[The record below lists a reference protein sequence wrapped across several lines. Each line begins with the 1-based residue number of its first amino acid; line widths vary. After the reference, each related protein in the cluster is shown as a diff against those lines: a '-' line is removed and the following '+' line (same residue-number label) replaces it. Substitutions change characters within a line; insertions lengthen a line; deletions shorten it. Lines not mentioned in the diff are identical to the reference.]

1 VPVDKSLAAT
11 LAEIKEELKTFIQ
24 TRAEIFKTETAE
36 KMRVWKRSV
45 GLLALAAV
53 FLLTFWS
60 TFVFSLVALLHSL
73 LISANYEWFWGG
85 LIVSGVFL
93 LLAGLPVKSA
103 INSSSLAGLCLH
115 APCAFSGRTGT
126 GSRMKRGR
134 HDFSSS
140 PQCHGRA

>member
-93 LLAGLPVKSA
+93 LLAGLTGQIGYKQLKSCRPVPS
-103 INSSSLAGLCLH
+103 
-115 APCAFSGRTGT
+115 RTLRVLGQD
-126 GSRMKRGR
+126 RDWIKDEAR
-134 HDFSSS
+134 
-140 PQCHGRA
+140 PA